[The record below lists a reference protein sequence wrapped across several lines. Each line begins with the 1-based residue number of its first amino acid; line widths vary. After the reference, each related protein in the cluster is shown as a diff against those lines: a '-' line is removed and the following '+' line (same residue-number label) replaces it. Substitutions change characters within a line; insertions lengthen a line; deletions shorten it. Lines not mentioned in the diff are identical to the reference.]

1 MDHLQ
6 QVAQDKFGK
15 ERAEELRSD
24 LEQLADDIRKLR
36 STPVEL
42 EDEP

>member
-1 MDHLQ
+1 MNFQ
-6 QVAQDKFGK
+6 QTAQDKFGK
-15 ERAEELRSD
+15 DRAEEIRSD